1 MLSRRLKATS
11 TEVADFKAEKITA
24 AEAQAKAEEQALGQP
39 VPAMR
44 GDEREHLR
52 TAFGAIKSGPK

>member
-1 MLSRRLKATS
+1 
-11 TEVADFKAEKITA
+11 VADFKAEKITA

-52 TAFGAIKSGPK
+52 TAFGAIKSGPR